1 MYDQEF
7 LLLIEHDQDNPLEEL
22 KVDAEQIIVSL
33 VNVLKE
39 NCGDDDVKFESEF
52 QNQMVTIFKKRVL
65 LTHKKLLFFAIDMI

>member
-52 QNQMVTIFKKRVL
+52 QN
-65 LTHKKLLFFAIDMI
+65 